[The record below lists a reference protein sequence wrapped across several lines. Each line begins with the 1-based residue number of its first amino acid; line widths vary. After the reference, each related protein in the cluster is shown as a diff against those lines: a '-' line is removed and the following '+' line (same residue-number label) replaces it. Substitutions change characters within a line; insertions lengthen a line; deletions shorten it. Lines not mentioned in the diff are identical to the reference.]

1 MAAGPNMPGVDPQTA
16 ALMADG
22 NRRSSKLLLAM
33 ILASFCFAIA
43 SIPLYTML
51 CERIDPGG
59 LTNGATD
66 VYDPATPVD
75 TSRTIR
81 VRLTTNVNRQLPW
94 SFSADEPFV
103 TVHPGER
110 RKVIFRAKNLD
121 TTGEISGR
129 AVYDLNPPQAGAYY
143 KKIECFCFQEQPLSA
158 GESIEMPL
166 VFWIDPKIPADI
178 TEISLGYTFFNMD
191 STLKRTIERRERA
204 GATP

>member
-1 MAAGPNMPGVDPQTA
+1 MAAGPHLPGVDPATA
-16 ALMADG
+16 AQMADG

-33 ILASFCFAIA
+33 ILCSFSFAIA

-51 CERIDPGG
+51 CEKIDPGG

-66 VYDPATPVD
+66 LYDPSTPVD

-81 VRLTTNVNRQLPW
+81 VHLGTNVNRQLPW

-110 RKVIFRAKNLD
+110 RRIMFRAKNLD
-121 TTGEISGR
+121 ETGAISGR
-129 AVYDLNPPQAGAYY
+129 AIYDLNPPQAGPYW
-143 KKIECFCFQEQPLSA
+143 KKIECFCFQEQPLAA
-158 GESIEMPL
+158 GESVEMPL
-166 VFWIDPKIPADI
+166 VFWIDPKIPKDI

-191 STLKRTIERRERA
+191 STMKRTVERRAEEAAR
-204 GATP
+204 